1 MKRRTLAAVTAVV
14 TAAAVA
20 PAVGAYGADSTGGK
34 KVLSNSGITG
44 LIGGSG
50 QLRYSTP
57 LPAAGGID
65 LVLQLSQRNQ
75 ALADSYLAKGTVVS
89 SGQYTKL
96 FGASSQQLATATS
109 WAKSQ
114 GFKVTSVSANSSQV
128 MVSAPTNRVNKAFG
142 VTMRS
147 ATFGATRGY
156 AAQGTPTAPA
166 AVGLIGVSGLTSLH
180 KMKAENKVNPYVK
193 PIVSGSSTRVRTHA
207 SGRTDGSKDCARYW
221 GDHLYPK
228 VWKYSVESNAMCGY
242 DPADLARMYSTTG
255 STAAPTLG
263 VLLWYNNPQT
273 LGLTNTY
280 MARAGYP
287 ALASSKYSATVAPT
301 VPGSERDCAGAAGEQ
316 DLDVQSTHAVAP
328 NAAIAYYGAGS
339 CYDVDLTR
347 QLQLMVDQ
355 HKVSTISMSF
365 GSTSDAGMS
374 AATKAAWDRPLRQA
388 ALTGISAF
396 ASTGD
401 AGDNSF
407 FSSPKRASVSSP
419 ASNAY
424 LTAVGGTTVGMR
436 ANGSFATI
444 TGWESRFFRQFSSTA
459 PGWSDTTTQVAARNG
474 ADISGGGG
482 GLSSTWSQPTWQKG
496 IIKSSPTRRALPDIS
511 ALADP
516 STGFITR
523 SNEPGYG
530 TVYQVVG
537 GTSLAS
543 PIVAALVG
551 VAKTT
556 NKVSI
561 GNVAP
566 RLYAMRSG
574 ITDINAPAK
583 SGSFILD
590 PKTGQS
596 TVIGN
601 DAKPQSLVSGKGW
614 DTATGL
620 GTPNGAAFRAELK

>member
-20 PAVGAYGADSTGGK
+20 PAGAYAADSGGGK
-34 KVLSNSGITG
+34 KVLTNSGVAG

-50 QLRYSTP
+50 QVQYSTP
-57 LPAAGGID
+57 LPAGGALD
-65 LVLQLSQRNQ
+65 LVLQLPQRNQ

-89 SGQYTKL
+89 PAQYTKL
-96 FGASSQQLATATS
+96 FGASAQQIATATS

-114 GFKVTSVSANSSQV
+114 GFTVSSVSANSSQV
-128 MVSAPTNRVNKAFG
+128 TVSAPANRIDKAFG

-156 AAQGTPTAPA
+156 AAQGTPTVPA
-166 AVGLIGVSGLTSLH
+166 AVGLTGVSGLTSLH
-180 KMKAENKVNPYVK
+180 KMKTQNKVNPYVT
-193 PIVSGSSTRVRTHA
+193 PNVSGSSTKVRTHA
-207 SGRTDGSKDCARYW
+207 SGRTDGSRACSRYW

-228 VWKYSVESNAMCGY
+228 VWKYSIESNAMCGY
-242 DPADLARMYSTTG
+242 EPADLAKMYGTTG
-255 STAAPTLG
+255 STATPTLG
-263 VLLWYNNPQT
+263 VLLWYNNSQT
-273 LGLTNTY
+273 LNLTNTY

-287 ALASSKYSATVAPT
+287 ALASSKYSATVANP
-301 VPGSERDCAGAAGEQ
+301 VAGSQRDCPNAAGEQ

-328 NAAIAYYGAGS
+328 KASIAYYGAGS
-339 CYDVDLTR
+339 CYDGDLTR

-365 GSTSDAGMS
+365 GSDTDAGMS
-374 AATKAAWDRPLRQA
+374 TATKAAWDRPLRQA

-407 FSSPKRASVSSP
+407 FSQSKRTSVSSP

-436 ANGSFATI
+436 ANGSFATV
-444 TGWESRFFRQFSSTA
+444 TGWESRIFRQYSSTA
-459 PGWSDTTTQVAARNG
+459 PGWADITTREAARNG

-482 GLSSTWSQPTWQKG
+482 GLSSTWAQPTWQKG

-530 TVYQVVG
+530 TSYQVVG

-543 PIVAALVG
+543 PIIAALVG
-551 VAKTT
+551 VAKAN

-566 RLYAMRSG
+566 KLYAMRAG
-574 ITDINAPAK
+574 ITDVNSPAR
-583 SGSFILD
+583 SGSFIID
-590 PKTGQS
+590 AKTNQS
-596 TVIGN
+596 IVIGN

-614 DTATGL
+614 DSATGL

>member
-14 TAAAVA
+14 TATALA
-20 PAVGAYGADSTGGK
+20 PAAGAYAAGGSGGK
-34 KVLSNSGITG
+34 KALTNSGVAG
-44 LIGGSG
+44 LIGDSG
-50 QLRYSTP
+50 RVQFSTP
-57 LPAAGGID
+57 LPAGGD
-65 LVLQLSQRNQ
+65 LDLALQLPQRNQ
-75 ALADSYLAKGTVVS
+75 ALADSYLANGTVVS
-89 SGQYTKL
+89 TQQYGKL
-96 FGASSQQLATATS
+96 FGASPQQVAVVSA
-109 WAKSQ
+109 WARTQ
-114 GFKVTSVSANSSQV
+114 GFRVTSVSASSAQV
-128 MVSAPTNRVNKAFG
+128 MVTAPANRINKAFG
-142 VTMRS
+142 VTLRS

-156 AAQGTPTAPA
+156 AAQGTPTVPA
-166 AVGLIGVSGLTSLH
+166 STGLTGVSGLTSLH
-180 KMKAENKVNPYVK
+180 KMKTQKRVNPYVT
-193 PIVSGSSTRVRTHA
+193 PRVTQSAAKLRTHA
-207 SGRTDGSKDCARYW
+207 AGRTDGSRECSPYW

-228 VWKYSVESNAMCGY
+228 VWKYSIQSNIMCGY
-242 DPADLARMYSTTG
+242 KPSDLATMYGSKG

-263 VLLWYNNPQT
+263 VLLWYNNSQT
-273 LGLTNTY
+273 LNLTNTY
-280 MARAGYP
+280 MRQSGYP
-287 ALASSKYSATVAPT
+287 ALASSKYSATVAKT
-301 VPGSERDCAGAAGEQ
+301 VPGSQRDCAGASGEQ

-365 GSTSDAGMS
+365 GSDTDAGMS
-374 AATKAAWDRPLRQA
+374 AATKASWDRPLRQA

-407 FSSPKRASVSSP
+407 FTNPKRTSVSFP
-419 ASNAY
+419 AANSY

-436 ANGSFATI
+436 RDGSFATV
-444 TGWESRFFRQFSSTA
+444 TGWESRFFRQYSSTA
-459 PGWSDTTTQVAARNG
+459 PGWADITSQLASRGG

-482 GLSSTWSQPTWQKG
+482 GLSSTWAQPTWQKG

-516 STGFITR
+516 TTGFITR
-523 SNEPGYG
+523 SNEPGEG

-551 VAKTT
+551 VAKAT

-566 RLYAMRSG
+566 NLYAMRGG
-574 ITDINAPAK
+574 ITDVNAPAK
-583 SGSFILD
+583 SGSFIID
-590 PKTGQS
+590 PVTNQS
-596 TVIGN
+596 IVIGN
-601 DAKPQSLVSGKGW
+601 DAKPQTLVSGKGW
-614 DTATGL
+614 DSATGL
-620 GTPNGAAFRAELK
+620 GTPNGAAFLAALK